1 MNDISM
7 NSWNEENT
15 PKQQKQQKCRPL
27 LTIEI
32 PEQNLNSTT
41 IRPKPDIPY
50 RIHPRYRYHIARALR
65 R

>member
-15 PKQQKQQKCRPL
+15 PNQQKCRPL

-41 IRPKPDIPY
+41 IRPKPDVSY
-50 RIHPRYRYHIARALR
+50 RIHPRYRYHITRAVR